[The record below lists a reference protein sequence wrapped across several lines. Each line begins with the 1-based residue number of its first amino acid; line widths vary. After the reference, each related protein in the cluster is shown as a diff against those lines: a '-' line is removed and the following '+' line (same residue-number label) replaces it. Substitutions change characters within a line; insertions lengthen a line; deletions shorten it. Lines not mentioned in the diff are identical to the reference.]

1 MSFAFI
7 RKVAFRYLKPSR
19 KEGFV
24 SVIAGFSFLG
34 ILLGVATLII
44 VMSVMNGFR
53 EDLFARILGFNGHIA
68 VAGLT
73 REGFK
78 DYDAAVHKI
87 KNLKEVISATPV
99 IEAQSMVMQ
108 QGTAFGV
115 LVHGIRLS
123 DLEQRKLVSEHIIM
137 GSLEK
142 FSQPNAIVIG
152 RKLAEKLEVLPGDN
166 ITLVAP
172 EGNPTAFGMAP
183 RLRKF
188 IISAIFDVGM
198 KDYDGSVVFIPLASA
213 QKFYRLPDAV
223 SGIEIFVQHP
233 QHIQGMTTEIV
244 NTLGEGAR
252 VIDWQKANE
261 KYAVAVEVERNVM
274 FTILTLIILVASFN
288 IVSSLIMLV
297 KDKVQDIAILRTMG
311 ATQGMIMA
319 IFFVSGSTIGVTGIL
334 AGSALG
340 IAFALNIETIRRII
354 EKLSGTNLFS
364 PEIYFLSKLPA
375 KIDSYEVAAVIV
387 MAFILVFLASLY
399 PSWRAAKLDPV
410 EALRYE

>member
-123 DLEQRKLVSEHIIM
+123 DLEQRKLVSDHIIM

-152 RKLAEKLEVLPGDN
+152 RKLAEKLEVLPGDS

-172 EGNPTAFGMAP
+172 EGNPTAFGM
-183 RLRKF
+183 
-188 IISAIFDVGM
+188 
-198 KDYDGSVVFIPLASA
+198 ASA

-340 IAFALNIETIRRII
+340 IAFALNIE
-354 EKLSGTNLFS
+354 KLSGTNLFS

>member
-1 MSFAFI
+1 MSLAFTY
-7 RKVAFRYLKPSR
+7 KVAFRYLKPSR

-34 ILLGVATLII
+34 ISLGVATLII
-44 VMSVMNGFR
+44 VMAVMNGFR
-53 EDLFARILGFNGHIA
+53 DDLFARILGFNGHIA

-73 REGFK
+73 REGLK
-78 DYDAAVHKI
+78 DYDQAVQKI
-87 KNLKEVISATPV
+87 NKLDEVISATPV

-108 QGTAFGV
+108 RGTAFGV

-123 DLEQRKLVSEHIIM
+123 DLKKRQLVSDHIVM
-137 GSLEK
+137 GSLED
-142 FSQPNAIVIG
+142 FTRPNAIVIG
-152 RKLAEKLEVLPGDN
+152 RKLAEKLQVLPGDS

-172 EGNPTAFGMAP
+172 EGNPTAFGITP

-188 IISAIFDVGM
+188 IVSAIFDVGM
-198 KDYDGSVVFIPLASA
+198 KDYDSSVIFIPLESA
-213 QKFYRLPDAV
+213 QKFYRMPEAV
-223 SGIEIFVQHP
+223 SGIEIFVTTP
-233 QHIQGMTTEIV
+233 QRTQEIARDIV
-244 NTLGEGAR
+244 NALGEAVR
-252 VIDWQKANE
+252 VIDWKKANE

-288 IVSSLIMLV
+288 IISSLIMLV

-311 ATQGMIMA
+311 ATQGMIMS

-334 AGSALG
+334 AGTALG
-340 IAFALNIETIRRII
+340 ITFALKIETIRQFI

-364 PEIYFLSKLPA
+364 PEVYFLSKLPA
-375 KIDSYEVAAVIV
+375 KIDFYEVAAVIAI
-387 MAFILVFLASLY
+387 AFVLVFLASLY
-399 PSWRAAKLDPV
+399 PSWRAARLDPI

>member
-1 MSFAFI
+1 MI
-7 RKVAFRYLKPSR
+7 
-19 KEGFV
+19 
-24 SVIAGFSFLG
+24 
-34 ILLGVATLII
+34 
-44 VMSVMNGFR
+44 
-53 EDLFARILGFNGHIA
+53 
-68 VAGLT
+68 
-73 REGFK
+73 
-78 DYDAAVHKI
+78 
-87 KNLKEVISATPV
+87 
-99 IEAQSMVMQ
+99 MQ

-123 DLEQRKLVSEHIIM
+123 DLEQRKLVSDHIIM

-152 RKLAEKLEVLPGDN
+152 RKLAEKLEVLPGDS

-261 KYAVAVEVERNVM
+261 KYAVAVEVERNV
-274 FTILTLIILVASFN
+274 IYNLLIMVASFN

-297 KDKVQDIAILRTMG
+297 KDKVQDIAILRTMENPRHDYG
-311 ATQGMIMA
+311 YL
-319 IFFVSGSTIGVTGIL
+319 FVSGSTIGVTGIL

-340 IAFALNIETIRRII
+340 IAFALNIETI
-354 EKLSGTNLFS
+354 EGLLKSCQAQTSSVLKFTFFPNS
-364 PEIYFLSKLPA
+364 LPRLIPM
-375 KIDSYEVAAVIV
+375 K
-387 MAFILVFLASLY
+387 
-399 PSWRAAKLDPV
+399 
-410 EALRYE
+410 

>member
-123 DLEQRKLVSEHIIM
+123 DLEQRELVSEHIIM

-152 RKLAEKLEVLPGDN
+152 RKLA
-166 ITLVAP
+166 
-172 EGNPTAFGMAP
+172 
-183 RLRKF
+183 
-188 IISAIFDVGM
+188 
-198 KDYDGSVVFIPLASA
+198 
-213 QKFYRLPDAV
+213 
-223 SGIEIFVQHP
+223 
-233 QHIQGMTTEIV
+233 
-244 NTLGEGAR
+244 
-252 VIDWQKANE
+252 
-261 KYAVAVEVERNVM
+261 
-274 FTILTLIILVASFN
+274 
-288 IVSSLIMLV
+288 
-297 KDKVQDIAILRTMG
+297 
-311 ATQGMIMA
+311 
-319 IFFVSGSTIGVTGIL
+319 
-334 AGSALG
+334 
-340 IAFALNIETIRRII
+340 
-354 EKLSGTNLFS
+354 
-364 PEIYFLSKLPA
+364 
-375 KIDSYEVAAVIV
+375 
-387 MAFILVFLASLY
+387 
-399 PSWRAAKLDPV
+399 
-410 EALRYE
+410 